1 MPSQEGKTKDTK
13 SKERHVGWSVLKV
26 VGSVLLVI
34 IVTGA
39 ILACF
44 SAAYVQR
51 CILPKAEIDL
61 EDYPMD
67 LTSVI
72 YVKDS
77 ETGEYVQ
84 LQQLYGE
91 ENRTWVDYEE
101 IPKNLEYAAVAIED
115 KRFYEHGGVDWYRT
129 VGAFFNM
136 FLGMRD
142 TFGGSTITQQL
153 VKNLTDEKDATVQ
166 RKVLEI
172 FRAIELEKNYSKEK
186 IMEWYLNYIYLGEG
200 CYGVYSASYAY
211 FDKHVS
217 DLSLAECACL
227 IGITNNPSQYD
238 PYLNEEKNKERQ
250 ELILQAMYEQ
260 EYITEEE
267 YKEALA
273 EKLVFKR
280 APDDERTTTV
290 FSYYVDQVI
299 DELIGDLME
308 EKGLSKAAAAKLV
321 YSGGYQIYCN
331 LDTKVQNIVD
341 EVYGDTENLPYTSAS
356 GQQLQSAITIMD
368 PQTGYVVAVSGG
380 MGEKT
385 ASRGWS
391 RASDSLRP
399 PGSSIKPLSV
409 YAPALEL
416 GLITPYSTVDDSPF
430 KIINGKAWPVNV
442 DHTYSGITT
451 IYDAVRVSKN
461 TIAVKVLDMIT
472 PQYSYEFM
480 TEKLHFT
487 SLVEYQE
494 NSNGAT
500 FSDIDYAPLA
510 LGGLT
515 NGVSTLEMAAGYCMF
530 ANGGS
535 YMAPTTYSKV
545 LDSKGNVVINHTPEG
560 EEVIS
565 KNTAYY
571 MNKMLQGVVKAGS
584 GTAANFSGMTIAGK
598 TGTTTSKKDTWFVGY
613 TPYYVAAVWVGYDQQ
628 ERINLSANQAPV
640 MWRKVMSKVHE
651 GLENKG
657 FDTGGIDR
665 EDEKDGTVTVSY
677 CLDSGKLATSA
688 CRADPRGGRIATA
701 TFVKGDEPTEKCD
714 VHTYVKVCTA
724 GGGYHLAGKY
734 CPSST
739 VRTISLL
746 KLDRDIAAATVD
758 SRYLY
763 DYVLSRGKCKVHT
776 GYAQETETPEP
787 EESLEPTEPTESQ
800 NQPTESP
807 DVTPTNRPS
816 SAPLPTSTSSID
828 DAA

>member
-1 MPSQEGKTKDTK
+1 SLPSQEGKTKDTER
-13 SKERHVGWSVLKV
+13 KERHILKSILKV
-26 VGSVLLVI
+26 IGSIFLVI

-44 SAAYVQR
+44 SAAYIQR
-51 CILPKAEIDL
+51 CILPKAEIAL

-72 YVKDS
+72 YVKDA

-91 ENRTWVDYEE
+91 ENRTWVNYEE

-115 KRFYEHGGVDWYRT
+115 KRFYDHNGVDWYRT

-172 FRAIELEKNYSKEK
+172 FRAVELEKNYSKEK

-217 DLSLAECACL
+217 ELSLAECACL

-250 ELILQAMYEQ
+250 KIILQAMYEQ

-267 YKEALA
+267 YKEALE

-280 APDDERTTTV
+280 ADDEKTNTI

-299 DELIGDLME
+299 NELISDLME
-308 EKGLSKAAAAKLV
+308 EKGISKAAAAKLV

-331 LDTKVQNIVD
+331 MDTRIQNIVD
-341 EVYGDTENLPYTSAS
+341 AVYNDTSNLPYKSAS
-356 GQQLQSAITIMD
+356 GQQLQSAITIID
-368 PQTGYVVAVSGG
+368 PHTGYVMAVSGG

-385 ASRGWS
+385 TSRGWS
-391 RASDSLRP
+391 RATDSLRP

-430 KIINGKAWPVNV
+430 KLINGKAWPVNV
-442 DHTYSGITT
+442 DHTYTGMTT

-472 PQYSYEFM
+472 PRYSYEFM
-480 TEKLHFT
+480 TNKLHFS
-487 SLVEYQE
+487 SLVEFQT
-494 NSNGAT
+494 NSNGRT
-500 FSDIDYAPLA
+500 FSDIDYAPLG

-515 NGVSTLEMAAGYCMF
+515 KGVSTLEMAAGYCMF
-530 ANGGS
+530 ANGGT
-535 YMAPTTYSKV
+535 YMRPTTYSKV
-545 LDSKGNVVINHTPEG
+545 LDSKGNVVLDHTPDG
-560 EEVIS
+560 EKVIS
-565 KNTAYY
+565 KGTAYY
-571 MNKMLQGVVKAGS
+571 MNQMLEGVVRSGS
-584 GTAANFSGMTIAGK
+584 GTAAKFSGMTIAGK
-598 TGTTTSKKDTWFVGY
+598 TGTTTSKKDTWFIGY
-613 TPYYVAAVWVGYDQQ
+613 TPYYVGAVWVGYDQQ

-640 MWRKVMSKVHE
+640 MWRKVMSQVHE
-651 GLENKG
+651 GLPNKDFEETKIDVDEN
-657 FDTGGIDR
+657 
-665 EDEKDGTVTVSY
+665 EEEGTVTVSY
-677 CLDSGKLATSA
+677 CLDSGKLATRA
-688 CRADPRGGRIATA
+688 CRADPRGHRVATG
-701 TFVKGDEPTEKCD
+701 TFVKGDEPTETCD

-724 GGGYHLAGKY
+724 GSGYHLAGKY

-746 KLDRDIAAATVD
+746 KLDREIAASTVD
-758 SRYLY
+758 TRYSY
-763 DYVLSRGKCKVHT
+763 DYVVSRGRCKVHT
-776 GYAQETETPEP
+776 SYAKATQKPKPTKTPEPQETEAPTPEATQEQP
-787 EESLEPTEPTESQ
+787 STEPQTTPAP
-800 NQPTESP
+800 PTA
-807 DVTPTNRPS
+807 T
-816 SAPLPTSTSSID
+816 SAID